1 MKHKRFLTAALAAVM
16 GFTLSGCQLAQ
27 EGAGTE
33 SGGDRLIGAFV
44 ARDSFSLDELALTGG
59 KNVHVEQ
66 GRLYATVEQGE
77 NHHAEQMDFGGVEG
91 AYLICPT
98 WTNEDGEAW
107 GEQFAENFCDIHWNI
122 EVTDSG
128 ENDTIEG
135 TVYILPNTPDDDL
148 HNFVNP
154 VYQTAD
160 GKIYA
165 VRLWGGHRHRR
176 GCGIHHHHDRN
187 HHHDGKRRPHQ

>member
-77 NHHAEQMDFGGVEG
+77 TVLTTFYAKDDISIAVQYTDLIWGVE
-91 AYLICPT
+91 
-98 WTNEDGEAW
+98 
-107 GEQFAENFCDIHWNI
+107 
-122 EVTDSG
+122 
-128 ENDTIEG
+128 
-135 TVYILPNTPDDDL
+135 
-148 HNFVNP
+148 
-154 VYQTAD
+154 
-160 GKIYA
+160 
-165 VRLWGGHRHRR
+165 
-176 GCGIHHHHDRN
+176 
-187 HHHDGKRRPHQ
+187 